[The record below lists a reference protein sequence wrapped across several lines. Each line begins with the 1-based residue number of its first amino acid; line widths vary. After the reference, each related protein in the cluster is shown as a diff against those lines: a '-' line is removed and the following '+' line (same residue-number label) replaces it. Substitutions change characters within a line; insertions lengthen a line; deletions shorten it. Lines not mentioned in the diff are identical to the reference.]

1 MTDVQPLQ
9 TNQRRTD
16 LEHLRLLSTFHFVG
30 VGLAVV
36 GLLMLYGH
44 YSFFDSMMSNPKLW
58 QQPGAPSP
66 RIEMFAAMKWVYVV
80 PAFGIAGTGA
90 LNFASALFI
99 RARKH
104 RMFSL
109 VVAGFNCFYMPLGTA
124 LGVFTIV
131 VLVRNSIRDLYEGA
145 TDLVRE

>member
-44 YSFFDSMMSNPKLW
+44 YSIFNSMMSNPKLW

-66 RIEMFAAMKWVYVV
+66 PIETFAAMKWVYVV
-80 PAFGIAGTGA
+80 PALGIAGTGA
-90 LNFASALFI
+90 LNLLAAIFI

-109 VVAGFNCFYMPLGTA
+109 IVAGFNCFYMPLGTA

-131 VLVRNSIRDLYEGA
+131 VLVRSSIRDLYEGA
-145 TDLVRE
+145 TGVVRE